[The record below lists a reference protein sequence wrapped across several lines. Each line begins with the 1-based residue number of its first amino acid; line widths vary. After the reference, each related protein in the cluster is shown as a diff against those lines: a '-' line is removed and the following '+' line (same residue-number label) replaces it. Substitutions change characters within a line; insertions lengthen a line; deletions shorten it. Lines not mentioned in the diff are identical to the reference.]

1 MSTVAAIDLRTL
13 GCFDNAM
20 NTLTVICAQQPDQA
34 AALWRAEKIHTGLV
48 TDTVN
53 LEGNPFTLPEV
64 QTLLDGV
71 TVGGHKLADAEQVQ
85 NQSASWKTLVDR
97 VRRRQFRFNQETACT
112 LNGIVARNEAL
123 AWGTFRNRPV
133 TIAGTAWIP
142 PDAETLHD
150 AFAALVA
157 TLEGIADTHL
167 RAMTAFLTMARHR
180 YFFDGNKR
188 TGRLMMNGMLL
199 TAGYDVINVPY
210 RRRQAFN
217 TKMLHFYDTGEQQ
230 DMFAFLLSCSTYPKE
245 KPYLAA

>member
-1 MSTVAAIDLRTL
+1 MP
-13 GCFDNAM
+13 
-20 NTLTVICAQQPDQA
+20 TVIATQPDQA

-85 NQSASWKTLVDR
+85 NQSASWKMLINQ
-97 VRRRQFRFNQETACT
+97 VRRRQFQFNKEIACA

-123 AWGTFRNRPV
+123 AWGVFRNRPV
-133 TIAGTAWIP
+133 TISGTAWIP
-142 PDAETLHD
+142 PDAETLDH
-150 AFAALVA
+150 AFAALVT
-157 TLEGIADTHL
+157 TLRGISDPYP
-167 RAMTAFLTMARHR
+167 RAMTAFLTMARHQ

-188 TGRLMMNGMLL
+188 TGRLMMNGILL

-210 RRRQAFN
+210 RRRQEFN
-217 TKMLHFYDTGEQQ
+217 TKMLRFYDTGEQQ
-230 DMFAFLLSCSTYPKE
+230 DMFAFLLSCSTHPKE
-245 KPYLAA
+245 KPYWAE